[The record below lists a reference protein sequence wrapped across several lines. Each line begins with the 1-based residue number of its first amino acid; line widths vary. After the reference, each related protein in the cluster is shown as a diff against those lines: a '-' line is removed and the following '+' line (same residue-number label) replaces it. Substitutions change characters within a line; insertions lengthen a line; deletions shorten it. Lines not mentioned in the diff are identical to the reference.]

1 MTLSL
6 KLGTRRSLLAW
17 AQSSWVARE
26 VERLNPGAK
35 VELVGIDTRGDKI
48 LDVSLQSIEG
58 KEFFVAELDA
68 ALRTGAVDFTVHSL
82 KDLSLERPTEF
93 MNVATPKREN
103 SRDVILYGPR
113 VMQKLESGEKIRIG
127 TSSPRRK
134 ENLPAFLEKTLPHFG
149 KTAPQVDL
157 VELRGN
163 VNTRLGRVHETE
175 GSERHLDGVVLA
187 LAGLIRLSRDSA
199 GGPELQRLLSGL
211 RWMVLPLREN
221 PTAPGQGALAIE
233 CRKQDQHVI
242 AAVSK
247 LQDSASVDQVEME
260 RQILADWGGGCH
272 QKFGAS
278 AATFEGLGTVLYIRG
293 RKSNGEF
300 VDEARWK
307 VPASPKAPGGKA
319 VVAWES
325 TESRSKAAPSPID
338 HLDPTP
344 YKGRSFFIA
353 HTRALSDGF
362 VSVVQ
367 SGRVWVPGVRTWQ
380 QLAARG
386 IWVEGCT
393 EGFGIE
399 YGKQLMAPAVLGLPA
414 FDTKKDWVV
423 LTHEDALEPWNDVAT
438 GATAIATYRVPK
450 ADLQNVPELEKAT
463 HLYWGSGSQYERY
476 KAFVSPTAEHAC
488 GPGKTA
494 QFLKSQGISP
504 VLFPSLEEWKKWIR
518 S

>member
-1 MTLSL
+1 MNLTL

-26 VERLNPGAK
+26 IERLNPGAK
-35 VELVGIDTRGDKI
+35 AELVGIDTRGDKI

-68 ALRTGAVDFTVHSL
+68 ALRTGDVDFTVHSL
-82 KDLSLERPTEF
+82 KDLSLERPDEF
-93 MNVATPKREN
+93 INVATPQREN

-113 VMQKLESGEKIRIG
+113 VLQKLKAGEKIRIG

-134 ENLPAFLEKTLPHFG
+134 ENLPAFLEKALPSFG
-149 KTAPQVDL
+149 AVTPQVEL

-163 VNTRLGRVHETE
+163 VNTRLGRVHEAE

-233 CRKQDQHVI
+233 CRKNDQPVI

-247 LQDSASVDQVEME
+247 LTDAASVDQVAME

-272 QKFGAS
+272 QRFGAS
-278 AATFEGLGTVLYIRG
+278 AVSLEGAGTVLYIRG
-293 RKSNGEF
+293 RKSDGVF

-307 VPASPKAPGGKA
+307 MPASPRAAGP
-319 VVAWES
+319 VIAWDS
-325 TESRSKAAPSPID
+325 TESRAKASPSPIA
-338 HLDPTP
+338 HCDPTP

-353 HTRALSDGF
+353 HTRALSEAF
-362 VSVVQ
+362 ESVAQ
-367 SGRVWVPGVRTWQ
+367 TGRVWVPGVRTWH

-399 YGKQLMAPAVLGLPA
+399 YGKQLMSPAVLGLPA
-414 FDTKKDWVV
+414 FDSKKEWVV
-423 LTHEDALEPWNDVAT
+423 LTHEEALEAWSDKAT

-450 ADLQNVPELEKAT
+450 ADTKTCPELEKAT
-463 HLYWGSGSQYERY
+463 HVFWGSGSQFARY
-476 KAFVSPTAEHAC
+476 KTFVSPEAHHAC

-494 QFLKSQGISP
+494 QFLKSQGMNP
-504 VLFPSLEEWKKWIR
+504 VVFPSLEEWKKWIKT
-518 S
+518 